1 MHAYACEWTC
11 VKAGQHLV
19 SSPFPFLRPG
29 LSLNLELSDWPA
41 NLRDPL
47 ARTPTHPISIF
58 FALGLQASVPSFV
71 HGYWG
76 LNPVLRPAG
85 QALYQLSHL
94 LKHLRK
100 FHLNTNK
107 FAYWWLQWKHFWN
120 WADNSR
126 SIYQSPQDLNLNF
139 KSMYELKIKN
149 KKEFIL
155 LPIFW
160 TSTRLPFMVY
170 GVHATVLVSG
180 LSRTSSWIS
189 LC

>member
-1 MHAYACEWTC
+1 MHAYACVWRQVNIWC
-11 VKAGQHLV
+11 LPHFPFWDLV
-19 SSPFPFLRPG
+19 SPWTWSSVIGRQTWGIPLLAPQPTPS
-29 LSLNLELSDWPA
+29 LSSSLWGCKLPCPA
-41 NLRDPL
+41 LYMG
-47 ARTPTHPISIF
+47 TE
-58 FALGLQASVPSFV
+58 
-71 HGYWG
+71 G

-126 SIYQSPQDLNLNF
+126 SIYQSPQDLNLNLNF